1 MHTLGIVILV
11 LLTLGA
17 ISFWLLNWWAEY
29 DGSKPNWILIII
41 IVVVIIIIQSAL
53 NGDFKS

>member
-1 MHTLGIVILV
+1 VHTLGIVILV
-11 LLTLGA
+11 LFSIGA
-17 ISFWLLNWWAEY
+17 ISIWLLTWWAEY
-29 DGSKPNWILIII
+29 DSSKPNWILIII